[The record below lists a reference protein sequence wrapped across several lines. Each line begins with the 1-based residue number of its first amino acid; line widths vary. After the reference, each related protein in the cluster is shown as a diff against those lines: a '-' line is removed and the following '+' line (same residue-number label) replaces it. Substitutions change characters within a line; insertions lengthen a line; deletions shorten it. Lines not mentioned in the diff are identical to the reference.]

1 MSIHLDDQITD
12 QLPKIFRR
20 KFQSKSLDNLKIR
33 QTYKNTADNRI
44 SSTTKTE
51 ADLTNIGC
59 CPKNSLI
66 ENEKENLDDFK
77 VQRSQSAPVSPTKFY
92 DKEFT
97 AFLQSEQQQ
106 QQLIADS
113 FVYNIDLSDTN
124 QTSHSTYSRAEIF
137 DVSLIKRIHLL
148 KQIKAFQVMPT
159 SFFLCTFTRSK
170 ISFLFNLTFERIQK
184 KRTSFIKKKSLFD
197 MMN

>member
-1 MSIHLDDQITD
+1 MSIHLDDQ
-12 QLPKIFRR
+12 LPQTFSR
-20 KFQSKSLDNLKIR
+20 KFQSKSLDNLKIFR
-33 QTYKNTADNRI
+33 TYKTTTADDRI

-59 CPKNSLI
+59 QESSSI

-113 FVYNIDLSDTN
+113 FVYNIDLSDT
-124 QTSHSTYSRAEIF
+124 TSHSTYSRAEIF

-148 KQIKAFQVMPT
+148 KQIKVFQVMPT
-159 SFFLCTFTRSK
+159 MKRS
-170 ISFLFNLTFERIQK
+170 
-184 KRTSFIKKKSLFD
+184 
-197 MMN
+197 